1 MVNLSAPTM
10 VSSDVGWA
18 IGTSLAVAAQFVGNL
33 GTVLQRRSHI
43 ESGSKPVLS
52 RPLWIFGL
60 SLIILASVSDFVALN
75 FTTQSMLGGLGSLT
89 LVANTIFA
97 PLIAWE
103 VLTFT
108 HIWATVL
115 IVIGCSVV
123 VAYGPHS
130 SDLYSPKQLFRLLAA
145 PGFILFS
152 VIMVAAGVAL
162 HFSLDGISKKV
173 ETRLTDERDRADALA
188 RAAARRRQAR
198 RRPRRSQPPFVL
210 TESGISL
217 DYSRVDR
224 PWMSYHLHRSGFAVM
239 SAIFGAANVLFGK
252 ILSQIMSSAVFSS
265 STAFYVDTTLSS
277 ALSVVALFCII
288 LIVVGAVG
296 QMKYINDATQRF
308 EALLVQPIY
317 QASWTLL
324 SVAGGMVVQREWT
337 LFADV
342 SRASLFFL
350 GILLTVSGAFVL
362 SQVRASSSDSARAHK
377 ERSASARGD
386 AAQRLRE
393 AGGKGTTDGAA
404 LRGGGEGSEAD
415 DGSPML
421 DGHERHKARPESG
434 RALCDRLDA
443 ACAVDMDEDDEEGIV
458 LLDNSSL
465 AGSRRSGTGSTS

>member
-1 MVNLSAPTM
+1 
-10 VSSDVGWA
+10 
-18 IGTSLAVAAQFVGNL
+18 
-33 GTVLQRRSHI
+33 
-43 ESGSKPVLS
+43 
-52 RPLWIFGL
+52 
-60 SLIILASVSDFVALN
+60 
-75 FTTQSMLGGLGSLT
+75 MLGGLGSLT

-108 HIWATVL
+108 HIWATIL

-152 VIMVAAGVAL
+152 VIMVAAGIAL
-162 HFSLDGISKKV
+162 HFSLDRISNKV
-173 ETRLTDERDRADALA
+173 ETRLTDERDKADALA

-198 RRPRRSQPPFVL
+198 RKPRHSQPPFVL
-210 TESGISL
+210 TESGIAL

-252 ILSQIMSSAVFSS
+252 ILSQIMTSAVFSS

-337 LFADV
+337 LFADT

-377 ERSASARGD
+377 ERDGASKRLGAKQRSRKG
-386 AAQRLRE
+386 AA
-393 AGGKGTTDGAA
+393 KGQSDGAA
-404 LRGGGEGSEAD
+404 LRGREEGSEAGD
-415 DGSPML
+415 VTSAHS
-421 DGHERHKARPESG
+421 GHKRWEAHPESG